1 MQTWV
6 YWIIIS
12 ASFYFI
18 FFFTQATSARS
29 CIFYGASPVTMLMC
43 ELAMITQI
51 INDPDRM
58 KNEDICGQCR
68 ADPQHIHCRCLC
80 PPHSVCAEPAV
91 RWRHDGDWHQPS
103 PRVLLWAS
111 WTGPQEG
118 APTSVIPLKKYH
130 FFFFFYI
137 FVKMQCSLPRH
148 CTHVYL
154 ASSTTYFDTSVHA
167 SDGGTRNILGCSLMY
182 LKYPNNKSSEC
193 VYLLSPR
200 ASYQSGTQRLLAV
213 FWTAYPPRCLW
224 QVTTPCIH

>member
-43 ELAMITQI
+43 ELPMITQI

-130 FFFFFYI
+130 IFFFFTYLLKCNVLYQDIARMFTLRHQLRILTHQFMLQMVEHAI
-137 FVKMQCSLPRH
+137 FWGAVWCIW
-148 CTHVYL
+148 
-154 ASSTTYFDTSVHA
+154 
-167 SDGGTRNILGCSLMY
+167 NILIINHLSVCICS
-182 LKYPNNKSSEC
+182 
-193 VYLLSPR
+193 
-200 ASYQSGTQRLLAV
+200 
-213 FWTAYPPRCLW
+213 PPEPVISLVHRDYW
-224 QVTTPCIH
+224 QCFEQLTHQDACGR